1 MNRIAGRAWALLLIV
16 GVLLGGL
23 GFFLYEYVA
32 EAGDWVLHSGN
43 PHVYED
49 AQQQLQLTNGTVV
62 DRDGQFLMD
71 LSGRGTYTTDRLSRM
86 AMLHWL
92 GDRAGYISAP
102 ALTHYTKEMLGYD
115 PINGIYQYGGQGGE
129 ATLTLSA
136 AVQKAA
142 LEALGDRK
150 GTVAVYNYKTGE
162 LLCAV
167 TTPTYDPDN
176 IPDFSGNSSAYEGV
190 YLNRFLQA
198 AYIPGSI
205 FKIVTTAA
213 ALETIPDILQQTFV
227 CTGAYSF
234 GPDKVTCERAHGTL
248 DLKNA
253 MMRSCNC
260 AYAQIAVQLGRETLK
275 SYVERFGVTKPVRF
289 DGITTVKGNVDLEH
303 AAAVELAWSAI
314 GQHKDQ
320 INPCAFLTFVG
331 AIANGG
337 QGVGPYVVKSVTI
350 GGKNTYTASIA
361 QGQPIMSQ
369 QTAQMLQTLM
379 RNNVEGYYGD
389 ENFHGLTVCAKS
401 GTGEVGG
408 GRKPNAMFT
417 GFVTDEAYP
426 LAFIVCVENGGYG
439 RSTCIPIIA
448 PVLQQCKLVMDQ
460 Q

>member
-16 GVLLGGL
+16 GILLGGL
-23 GFFLYEYVA
+23 GFFLYEYYTLS
-32 EAGDWVLHSGN
+32 ENWVLHSGN
-43 PHVYED
+43 PHVYEG
-49 AQQQLQLTNGTVV
+49 AEQLLAAGTVV
-62 DRDGQFLMD
+62 DRQGNFLLNLAD
-71 LSGRGTYTTDRLSRM
+71 KRSYSTDTSVRM
-86 AMLHWL
+86 STVHWL
-92 GDRAGYISAP
+92 GDRAGFIHAP
-102 ALTHYTKEMLGYD
+102 ALTYYTKEMLGYD
-115 PINGIYQYGGQGGE
+115 AVNGIYNYGGVGGQ

-136 AVQKAA
+136 EVQKAA

-176 IPDFSGNSSAYEGV
+176 IPDFSSDTATYEGV

-213 ALETIPDILQQTFV
+213 ALETIPDIAEQTFT
-227 CTGAYSF
+227 CTGSYSF

-248 DLKNA
+248 DLKKA
-253 MMRSCNC
+253 MLRSCNC
-260 AYAQIAVQLGRETLK
+260 TYAQIAVQLGKETMEK
-275 SYVERFGVTKPVRF
+275 YVDAYGVTKPVSF
-289 DGITTVKGNVDLEH
+289 DGITTVKGNFNLKN

-337 QGVGPYVVKSVTI
+337 QGVQPYVVQSVSV
-350 GGKNTYTASIA
+350 GGKTTYTA
-361 QGQPIMSQ
+361 QVTPMERIMSEEIAKAL
-369 QTAQMLQTLM
+369 TELM
-379 RNNVEGYYGD
+379 RNNVIGHYGD
-389 ENFHGLTVCAKS
+389 ENFGGLSVCAKS

-408 GRKPNAMFT
+408 GKKPNAMFT
-417 GFVTDEAYP
+417 GFVTDEEYP
-426 LAFIVCVENGGYG
+426 LAFIVCVEEGGYG
-439 RSTCIPIIA
+439 RTTCIPIIA
-448 PVLQQCKLVMDQ
+448 PVLQQCKAVLDNQ
-460 Q
+460 T